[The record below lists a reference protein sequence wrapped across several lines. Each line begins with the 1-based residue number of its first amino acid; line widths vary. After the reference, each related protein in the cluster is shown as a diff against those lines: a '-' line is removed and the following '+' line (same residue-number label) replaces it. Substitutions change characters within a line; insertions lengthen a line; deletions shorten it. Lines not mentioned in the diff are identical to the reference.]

1 MRYFHRT
8 SLSPDGVIAAADSH
22 FGARLQMI
30 ESGNRSRTFEGT
42 LGRIEVEVAAEG
54 GHYTL
59 ITLKTDQVGESELDK
74 LGKSFLTAVH
84 TKAAPRHV
92 ARGAY

>member
-8 SLSPDGVIAAADSH
+8 TLSPDAVLKQADRYFPGRAATA
-22 FGARLQMI
+22 
-30 ESGNRSRTFEGT
+30 ESGERHRVYTGT
-42 LGRIEVEVAAEG
+42 IGRISLRVFAEG

-59 ITLKTDQVGESELDK
+59 VNVETDQVGESEADK
-74 LGKSFLTAVH
+74 VAKRFLTEVH
-84 TKAAPRHV
+84 QAADPSHV

>member
-8 SLSPDGVIAAADSH
+8 TLAPDDVIALADSH
-22 FGARLQMI
+22 FGTRMQMV
-30 ESGNRSRTFEGT
+30 ESGPRSRAFLST
-42 LGRIEVEVAAEG
+42 LGRIEVHVEAEG

-59 ITLKTDQVGESELDK
+59 VTLKTDQVGESELDT
-74 LGKSFLTAVH
+74 LGKGFLTSVH
-84 TKAAPRHV
+84 TKAVPRHV

>member
-8 SLSPDGVIAAADSH
+8 PMTPDDALASADSF
-22 FGARLQMI
+22 FGTRLQTT
-30 ESGNRSRTFEGT
+30 ESAHRSRTYAGS
-42 LGRIEVEVAAEG
+42 LGQIEIEVEAEG

-59 ITLKTDQVGESELDK
+59 ITLRTDQVGESELDK
-74 LGKSFLTAVH
+74 LGKRFLSEVRTRV
-84 TKAAPRHV
+84 APGHV

>member
-8 SLSPDGVIAAADSH
+8 SLPPDEAIAAADSH
-22 FGARLQMI
+22 FKARLQMV
-30 ESGNRSRTFEGT
+30 ESGKRSRTFQGS
-42 LGRIEVEVAAEG
+42 LGRIEVEIEAEG

-59 ITLKTDQVGESELDK
+59 ITLKTDQVGESELDT

-84 TKAAPRHV
+84 AKAKPAHRP
-92 ARGAY
+92 RGAY

>member
-8 SLSPDGVIAAADSH
+8 ALTPDDAIASADTF
-22 FGARLQMI
+22 FGTRLQTA
-30 ESGNRSRTFEGT
+30 ESGHRSRTYAGS
-42 LGRIEVEVAAEG
+42 LGRIEVEVEAEG

-59 ITLKTDQVGESELDK
+59 ITLRTDQVGESELDK
-74 LGKSFLTAVH
+74 LGKRFLSEVH
-84 TKAAPRHV
+84 TRVAPGHV

>member
-8 SLSPDGVIAAADSH
+8 TLAPDVVVATADTH
-22 FGARLQMI
+22 FGTRLQMV
-30 ESGNRSRTFEGT
+30 ESSTRSRTFEST
-42 LGRIEVEVAAEG
+42 LGRIEVEVEAEG

-59 ITLKTDQVGESELDK
+59 ITLKTDQVGESELDT
-74 LGKSFLTAVH
+74 LGKSFLTDVH
-84 TKAAPRHV
+84 TRAEPRHV

>member
-8 SLSPDGVIAAADSH
+8 SLAPDEVIAAADAH
-22 FGARLQMI
+22 FGTRLQMV
-30 ESGNRSRTFEGT
+30 ESGSRARTFEGT
-42 LGRIEVEVAAEG
+42 LGRIEIQVTAEG

-59 ITLKTDQVGESELDK
+59 ITLKTDQVGESELDTF
-74 LGKSFLTAVH
+74 GKSFLTAVH

>member
-8 SLSPDGVIAAADSH
+8 SLAPDDVASAADTH
-22 FGARLQMI
+22 FGARLQMV
-30 ESGNRSRTFEGT
+30 ESGHRSRTFEGL
-42 LGRIEVEVAAEG
+42 LGRIEIEIEAEG

-59 ITLKTDQVGESELDK
+59 ITLKTDQVGESELDT
-74 LGKSFLTAVH
+74 LGKSFLTTVH
-84 TKAAPRHV
+84 TKAKPEHR

>member
-8 SLSPDGVIAAADSH
+8 QISPDAVLQEADRYFPGRAGVA
-22 FGARLQMI
+22 
-30 ESGNRSRTFEGT
+30 ESGDRHRVYAGSI
-42 LGRIEVEVAAEG
+42 GRISLRVEAEG

-59 ITLKTDQVGESELDK
+59 IKIETDQLGESEADK
-74 LGKSFLTAVH
+74 VAKRFLTTVH
-84 TKAAPRHV
+84 QHVHESHV

>member
-8 SLSPDGVIAAADSH
+8 AASLDEVLQEADRYFPSH
-22 FGARLQMI
+22 AVSQEPGEHHRVY
-30 ESGNRSRTFEGT
+30 EGT
-42 LGRIEVEVAAEG
+42 VGRITVNVHPEG

-59 ITLKTDQVGESELDK
+59 VAVETDQVGESEADK
-74 LGKSFLTAVH
+74 MAKRFLTRVH
-84 TKAAPRHV
+84 QLSEPSHV

>member
-8 SLSPDGVIAAADSH
+8 ALAPDDVIAYADRF
-22 FGARLQMI
+22 FGARLEAT
-30 ESGNRSRTFEGT
+30 ESARRSHTYTGSLGT
-42 LGRIEVEVAAEG
+42 IEVEVEAEG

-59 ITLKTDQVGESELDK
+59 ITLRTDQVGESELDK
-74 LGKSFLTAVH
+74 LGKRFLTEVH
-84 TKAAPRHV
+84 GRVAPRHV

>member
-8 SLSPDGVIAAADSH
+8 SLPPDDVMNLADSH
-22 FGARLQMI
+22 FGSRLQMV
-30 ESGNRSRTFEGT
+30 ESGNRLRTFEGR
-42 LGRIEVEVAAEG
+42 LGRIEVAVEAEG

-59 ITLKTDQVGESELDK
+59 ITLNSDQVGESELDK
-74 LGKSFLTAVH
+74 LGKGFLTAVH
-84 TKAAPRHV
+84 TKAKPTHQ

>member
-8 SLSPDGVIAAADSH
+8 QISPDAVLEEADRYFPNRAAVT
-22 FGARLQMI
+22 
-30 ESGNRSRTFEGT
+30 ESGDRYRVYAGT
-42 LGRIEVEVAAEG
+42 IGRISLHVEAEG

-59 ITLKTDQVGESELDK
+59 IKLETDQLGESEADK
-74 LGKSFLTAVH
+74 GAKRFLTTVH
-84 TKAAPRHV
+84 QHEHQSHV

>member
-8 SLSPDGVIAAADSH
+8 HVSPDDVLAEADRY
-22 FGARLQMI
+22 FGGSLQALAQDH
-30 ESGNRSRTFEGT
+30 RSRTYQGAIGT
-42 LGRIEVEVAAEG
+42 VNLRVEAEG

-59 ITLKTDQVGESELDK
+59 ITLGTDQVGESEVDK
-74 LGKSFLTAVH
+74 FGKRFLTTVH
-84 TKAAPRHV
+84 TLVDRDHT

>member
-8 SLSPDGVIAAADSH
+8 SLSPDDVIAAADSH

-42 LGRIEVEVAAEG
+42 LGRIEVEVEAEG

-59 ITLKTDQVGESELDK
+59 ITLKTDQVGESELDT
-74 LGKSFLTAVH
+74 LGKSFLTTVH
-84 TKAAPRHV
+84 TQAAPRHV

>member
-8 SLSPDGVIAAADSH
+8 HVSPDDVLSEADRY
-22 FGARLQMI
+22 FGDRL
-30 ESGNRSRTFEGT
+30 ETLERDHRSRTYRGT
-42 LGRIEVEVAAEG
+42 IGSVTLTVEAEG

-59 ITLKTDQVGESELDK
+59 ITLGTDQVGESEVDK
-74 LGKSFLTAVH
+74 LGKRFLTTVH
-84 TKAAPRHV
+84 TLVDRSHL